1 MAAKPQPTLSMF
13 FAKKPKPA
21 AAAAAATVEQQPKPS
36 EEQPEQ
42 VAPEGMKRKEAAPAE
57 EEKPNRKRRAVLES
71 DSEEEDGGQAVQQQQ
86 QPKKTAE
93 GAADQAAAAAS
104 DPFSALRDSES
115 DVELDDEPVA
125 DAAPEPKKSPAK
137 APEAKK
143 AAEKKPAAAGGFASI
158 FNMKKPIQKAKKAQS
173 DEQSK
178 KSATAAVASAA
189 AATKKEKAAAA
200 AAGPVGSADGAPAA
214 LQYRELAACLDQVG
228 STTKRLEITKHM
240 SDFVRSVLKKSP
252 ASLAQC
258 LYLSINKLGPDHDN
272 IELGVGDSLLIKAIA
287 QSTGRTPEKIKKDFK
302 ESGDLGELAMA
313 AKGAQKTLGFG
324 AKPKPL
330 TVPDIFGA
338 LRKIADCKGNGSQ
351 QERVNLIKG
360 LLVRAVGS
368 ESKFIIRH
376 CQGKLRIGMSDKT
389 VLVSC
394 AHAFAQTVVGPS
406 GVGEDR
412 KFRGGA
418 DKAKENAERVL
429 KHVFCSLPDWGVVL
443 PVMIEAGEKW
453 EEVLPEKCH
462 LTPGVPIHPML
473 AKPTKGI
480 SEVLDRF
487 ADVDFTCEYKYDGE
501 RAQVHLKE
509 DGTVKIFSR
518 SSLDDT
524 HKFTEV
530 VESFASCVAEGVTS
544 CIIDSE
550 CVAYDLEK
558 KTILP
563 FQDLSKRK
571 KKLAEGEKQ
580 TIAVALFAFDLIYLN
595 GKSLIKETLRERRDL
610 LHKNIKHVEG
620 KMHFATYN
628 DGKDT
633 EEIQKFLDDSIAG
646 NCEGLMVKSLDG
658 ADSSYEPSNRSQNWL
673 KVKKDYVDGL
683 TDSFDLVP
691 IGAWRGKGK
700 RMGVYGAYLLACYDD
715 DDEVYQTIC
724 KIGTGFNDEALKTLT
739 EQLKP
744 HIIDGPPGYY
754 SYGEG
759 PNVTP
764 DVWFSPETVW
774 EVMAADLS
782 ISPTH
787 HAAAGLVD
795 DTKGISLRFPRYLRT
810 RYVSRLS
817 HCQTQPP
824 SAHFDCSLVHMNS
837 PTDMALLGM
846 WHMFAAT
853 TRSRRS
859 VRMLRK
865 WRKCTATRPW

>member
-1 MAAKPQPTLSMF
+1 MAQAQPTLSMF
-13 FAKKPKPA
+13 FTKKPKPA
-21 AAAAAATVEQQPKPS
+21 VK
-36 EEQPEQ
+36 EERPTLAENQPEE
-42 VAPEGMKRKEAAPAE
+42 VAPEGTKRKEAAPAE
-57 EEKPNRKRRAVLES
+57 AEKPNRKRRAVLES
-71 DSEEEDGGQAVQQQQ
+71 DSEEEEGQAVQQ
-86 QPKKTAE
+86 PKK
-93 GAADQAAAAAS
+93 AAQGVPGPAAAAAS
-104 DPFSALRDSES
+104 DPFSTLRDSES
-115 DVELDDEPVA
+115 DVELDDEQVA
-125 DAAPEPKKSPAK
+125 KGEPEPKKSPAK

-143 AAEKKPAAAGGFASI
+143 SAEKKPAAGGFASI

-173 DEQSK
+173 DEQLK
-178 KSATAAVASAA
+178 KSATAAAASA
-189 AATKKEKAAAA
+189 AATKKETAAAAA
-200 AAGPVGSADGAPAA
+200 AAGTTGSADGAPAA

-240 SDFVRSVLKKSP
+240 SDRSVLKKSP

-330 TVPDIFGA
+330 TVPDIFEA

-389 VLVSC
+389 VLVAC

-418 DKAKENAERVL
+418 DKAKEKAENVL

-473 AKPTKGI
+473 AKPTRGI

-487 ADVDFTCEYKYDGE
+487 AGVDFTCEYKYDGE
-501 RAQVHLKE
+501 RAQVHLLE

-595 GKSLIKETLRERRDL
+595 GKSLIKETLRERRDK

-810 RYVSRLS
+810 RYVSY
-817 HCQTQPP
+817 CT
-824 SAHFDCSLVHMNS
+824 DCHTN
-837 PTDMALLGM
+837 TKRAL
-846 WHMFAAT
+846 
-853 TRSRRS
+853 
-859 VRMLRK
+859 
-865 WRKCTATRPW
+865 

>member
-1 MAAKPQPTLSMF
+1 MSALFSPAADPVNSPPSAMQPTLASF
-13 FAKKPKPA
+13 FAKKPIPA
-21 AAAAAATVEQQPKPS
+21 AGTDR
-36 EEQPEQ
+36 EEQSTKT
-42 VAPEGMKRKEAAPAE
+42 KRKEGEALA
-57 EEKPNRKRRAVLES
+57 EEKPKKRRAVLES
-71 DSEEEDGGQAVQQQQ
+71 DSDEEQEA
-86 QPKKTAE
+86 P
-93 GAADQAAAAAS
+93 
-104 DPFSALRDSES
+104 DPFSSLRDSES
-115 DVELDDEPVA
+115 DVELDAEEPAPKAVVPPEAAAPQKEEPVT
-125 DAAPEPKKSPAK
+125 EQPKPSEK
-137 APEAKK
+137 KK
-143 AAEKKPAAAGGFASI
+143 AAAGGGGFASI
-158 FNMKKPIQKAKKAQS
+158 FNMKKPIQKPKATATTQQPEQKKATTQ
-173 DEQSK
+173 EPA
-178 KSATAAVASAA
+178 ATAAATSAGA
-189 AATKKEKAAAA
+189 C
-200 AAGPVGSADGAPAA
+200 DGA
-214 LQYRELAACLDQVG
+214 LQYRELAACLDDIG
-228 STTKRLEITKHM
+228 STTKRLEITKYM
-240 SDFVRSVLKKSP
+240 SDFIRAVLKKSP

-302 ESGDLGELAMA
+302 DSGDLGDLAMA

-330 TVPDIFGA
+330 SVPDIFET

-360 LLVRAVGS
+360 LLIRAVGS
-368 ESKFIIRH
+368 EAKFIIRH

-389 VLVSC
+389 VLAAC
-394 AHAFAQTVVGPS
+394 AHAFAQTVVGPD
-406 GVGEDR
+406 GVGTDR
-412 KFRGGA
+412 QFRGGA
-418 DKAKENAERVL
+418 DKAKEKAEHVL
-429 KHVFCSLPDWGVVL
+429 KQVFCSLPDWGVVL
-443 PVMIEAGEKW
+443 PVMIEAGDKW
-453 EEVLPEKCH
+453 EEVLPEKCF

-487 ADVDFTCEYKYDGE
+487 AGVDFTCEYKYDGE
-501 RAQVHLKE
+501 RAQVHLLE

-530 VESFASCVAEGVTS
+530 VESFASCVADGVTS

-558 KTILP
+558 QTILP

-595 GKSLIKETLRERRDL
+595 GKSLIKETLRERREL

-620 KMHFATYN
+620 KMHFASYS

-658 ADSSYEPSNRSQNWL
+658 PDSSYEPANRSQNWL

-700 RMGVYGAYLLACYDD
+700 RTGVYGGYLLACYDED
-715 DDEVYQTIC
+715 EEVYQTIC
-724 KIGTGFNDEALKTLT
+724 KIGTGFSDEALKNLT
-739 EQLKP
+739 EQMQP
-744 HIIDGPPGYY
+744 HIIAEPPGYY

-764 DVWFSPETVW
+764 DVWFSPATVW

-787 HAAAGLVD
+787 QAAAGLVD
-795 DTKGISLRFPRYLRT
+795 ETKGISLRFPRYLRT
-810 RYVSRLS
+810 R
-817 HCQTQPP
+817 
-824 SAHFDCSLVHMNS
+824 
-837 PTDMALLGM
+837 
-846 WHMFAAT
+846 
-853 TRSRRS
+853 
-859 VRMLRK
+859 
-865 WRKCTATRPW
+865 